1 MHSYDMVES
10 QFYHLGYI
18 SMVEHCIYSQ
28 KMCKSVCS
36 SIKYYIFHSLWC
48 ESVCE
53 ENDPTI
59 SHCMCF
65 ITILIVSVSAN
76 NNSRTN
82 VKLPCLLQSWLCAFD
97 HLRDTVSIICYNLP
111 TPL

>member
-1 MHSYDMVES
+1 MHSYNMVES

-18 SMVEHCIYSQ
+18 SMVEHCVYSQ
-28 KMCKSVCS
+28 KICKSVCS

-59 SHCMCF
+59 SHCMRF
-65 ITILIVSVSAN
+65 ITISTAPVSAN
-76 NNSRTN
+76 NNSTTN

-97 HLRDTVSIICYNLP
+97 RLRDTVSIICYNLP